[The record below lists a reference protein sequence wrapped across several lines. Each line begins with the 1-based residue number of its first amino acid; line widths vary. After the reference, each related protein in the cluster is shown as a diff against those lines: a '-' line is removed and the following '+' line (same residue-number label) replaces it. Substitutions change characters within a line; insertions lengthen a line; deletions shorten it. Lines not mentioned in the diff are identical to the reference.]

1 MSLIK
6 KPNELTQSKIKLK
19 GLVYGQPGVG
29 KTSLAL
35 SAPKP
40 LLIDFDNGLRRV
52 AKQYQTDS
60 VQIESYQNLLDI
72 LTKEDIS
79 GYETIV
85 IDTLGKTIDRMG
97 DWLAISNP
105 KLKQSDGQLSQKGWG
120 SIKGEFQRL
129 LKLLEGKSK
138 SVIFVSHEREEKV
151 DDKVNKRIDVSGS
164 AGKDVIK
171 ELDFVGYMSIQ
182 GGKRTIDLSPN
193 DNFYTKNSLG
203 INCFLEYKP
212 LAGINNFLS
221 EAIFDAYQE
230 KLKKDE
236 ELGKEYDALIEEL
249 KTKVANIKDLEQLN
263 SYYNAV
269 YNKHDKLWSSYQMEG
284 AFLKAKVDELGCE
297 FDKEDKEFRAKK
309 FAEKPKTNKQKEAEL
324 IAKLNSETLGIMA
337 NAGVEILEEET
348 KEEGK

>member
-6 KPNELTQSKIKLK
+6 KPNELTQTKIKLK
-19 GLVYGQPGVG
+19 GLIYGVPGAG

-52 AKQYQTDS
+52 AKQYQSDS
-60 VQIESYQNLLDI
+60 VQIQSYQDLLDI

-79 GYETIV
+79 AYETIV
-85 IDTLGKTIDRMG
+85 IDTLGKMVDRIG
-97 DWLAISNP
+97 DWLALSNP

-120 SIKGEFQRL
+120 SLKGEFQRF
-129 LKLLEGKSK
+129 LKLLEGKNK
-138 SVIFVSHEREEKV
+138 SAIFVSHEREEKV
-151 DDKVNKRIDVSGS
+151 DDKLYKRIDVSGS

-182 GGKRTIDLSPN
+182 GNKRIIDLAPN
-193 DNFYTKNSLG
+193 ESYYTKNSLG
-203 INCFLEYKP
+203 INSILEYKP

-236 ELGKEYDALIEEL
+236 ELAKDYDALIEEL
-249 KTKVANIKDLEQLN
+249 KIKIANIKDLEQLN

-269 YNKHDKLWSSYQMEG
+269 YNKHDKLWSSYQME
-284 AFLKAKVDELGCE
+284 ATFLKAKVEELGCE
-297 FDKEDKEFRAKK
+297 FDAKAKEFKTKAKK
-309 FAEKPKTNKQKEAEL
+309 EEVKD
-324 IAKLNSETLGIMA
+324 A
-337 NAGVEILEEET
+337 N
-348 KEEGK
+348 

>member
-6 KPNELTQSKIKLK
+6 KPNELTQTKIKLK
-19 GLVYGQPGVG
+19 GLIYGQPGAG
-29 KTSLAL
+29 KTVLAL

-40 LLIDFDNGLRRV
+40 LLIDFDNGLKRV
-52 AKQYQTDS
+52 SPQYRTDFIE
-60 VQIESYQNLLDI
+60 VQSYQDLIDT

-79 GYETIV
+79 SFETIV
-85 IDTLGKTIDRMG
+85 IDTLGKVIDRMG
-97 DWLAISNP
+97 DWLALSNP
-105 KLKQSDGQLSQKGWG
+105 KLKQLDGQLSQKGWG

-129 LKLLEGKSK
+129 LKLLEAKNK
-138 SVIFVSHEREEKV
+138 SVIFISHEREEKV
-151 DDKVNKRIDVSGS
+151 DDKVFKRLDVSGS

-203 INCFLEYKP
+203 INSFLEYKP

-236 ELGKEYDALIEEL
+236 ELAKDYDALIEEL

-263 SYYNAV
+263 SYYNTH
-269 YNKHDKLWSSYQMEG
+269 YNKHDKLWSSYQME
-284 AFLKAKVDELGCE
+284 ASFLKTKVAELGCE
-297 FDKEDKEFRAKK
+297 FDAKSKEFKVKVKAKK
-309 FAEKPKTNKQKEAEL
+309 EEVKDA
-324 IAKLNSETLGIMA
+324 NS
-337 NAGVEILEEET
+337 
-348 KEEGK
+348 

>member
-1 MSLIK
+1 
-6 KPNELTQSKIKLK
+6 
-19 GLVYGQPGVG
+19 
-29 KTSLAL
+29 
-35 SAPKP
+35 
-40 LLIDFDNGLRRV
+40 
-52 AKQYQTDS
+52 
-60 VQIESYQNLLDI
+60 
-72 LTKEDIS
+72 
-79 GYETIV
+79 
-85 IDTLGKTIDRMG
+85 MG

-129 LKLLEGKSK
+129 LKLLEGKNK

-193 DNFYTKNSLG
+193 DSFYTKNSLG
-203 INCFLEYKP
+203 INSFLEYKP
-212 LAGINNFLS
+212 LTGVNNFLS

-236 ELGKEYDALIEEL
+236 ELAKDYDALIEEL
-249 KTKVANIKDLEQLN
+249 KIKVSNIKDLEQLN
-263 SYYNAV
+263 SYYSSH
-269 YNKHDKLWSSYQMEG
+269 YNKHDKLWSSYQMEA

-297 FDKEDKEFRAKK
+297 FDAKGREFKAKAAKK
-309 FAEKPKTNKQKEAEL
+309 
-324 IAKLNSETLGIMA
+324 
-337 NAGVEILEEET
+337 ET
-348 KEEGK
+348 KKEGK